1 MEATLILVPLFL
13 SVIHVSSSMAEISC
27 MNEAGQPVDWFL
39 IYKLPKYILHQSV
52 GLGLNYMYLDPS
64 TGDWQR
70 SQYLINMTES
80 ATGRTLQQLYST
92 YHSKVNDRAYFI
104 YNDAAPFMPYDIQ
117 HGHTKGVLLFD
128 KSQGFWLSH
137 SVPHFPPFANKRYS
151 WPSTGKMFG
160 QILFCFTYKY
170 RQVMEIGRQFLYLN
184 PRIYNWSLPDT
195 FLPELSDLQIAAK
208 GGSVSQSPW
217 IRHTVLTSSAG
228 LQLHS
233 FAKFKRF
240 GDDIYA
246 AWVAQDLKTDLLAQT
261 WNGTKSQ
268 LPSNCSLPKHVYNVA
283 RVKLPGP
290 ASFYSDY
297 DHSKWCVSL
306 RYHEQ
311 WVCIGDL
318 NRSVGQMWRSGGLL
332 CTQHRNIYQTLRWSV
347 SWYINCTISQ

>member
-1 MEATLILVPLFL
+1 MFVLPCLTLCSVQVWLLFSL
-13 SVIHVSSSMAEISC
+13 C
-27 MNEAGQPVDWFL
+27 
-39 IYKLPKYILHQSV
+39 
-52 GLGLNYMYLDPS
+52 
-64 TGDWQR
+64 
-70 SQYLINMTES
+70 
-80 ATGRTLQQLYST
+80 QQ
-92 YHSKVNDRAYFI
+92 VNGRAYFI
-104 YNDAAPFMPYDIQ
+104 YNDAAPFMPYDMQ
-117 HGHTKGVLLFD
+117 HGHTK
-128 KSQGFWLSH
+128 
-137 SVPHFPPFANKRYS
+137 
-151 WPSTGKMFG
+151 
-160 QILFCFTYKY
+160 
-170 RQVMEIGRQFLYLN
+170 GRQFLYLN

-208 GGSVSQSPW
+208 GGSVSKSPW

-233 FAKFKRF
+233 FTKFKRF

-261 WNGTKSQ
+261 WNGTKYQ

-290 ASFYSDY
+290 ASFYSDD

-332 CTQHRNIYQTLRWSV
+332 CTQHQNIYQTLRRSV
-347 SWYINCTISQ
+347 SWYVNCTISQ